1 MHLASFKRSSGRTGR
16 GGFSLLETLIAITV
30 LMVAVMSAMSSQVTS
45 MNLMRTNRE
54 SNAAMTDLETAM
66 EGLLVLDT
74 LQEIVTLNP
83 DGQAIAAFNG
93 LNLPNETIIPTYP
106 GLAGGGAVP
115 DPLEINLNMTWTDW
129 RGRQRS
135 LQLATM
141 KAR

>member
-1 MHLASFKRSSGRTGR
+1 M
-16 GGFSLLETLIAITV
+16 IAIIV
-30 LMVAVMSAMSSQVTS
+30 LMIAVLSAMSSQVTS

-74 LQEIVTLNP
+74 LQEIVDTSP
-83 DGQAIAAFNG
+83 GGQAIAGFNG
-93 LNLPNETIIPTYP
+93 LNLPNEAIVPTYP
-106 GLAGGGAVP
+106 AYVVGGVVP

-129 RGRQRS
+129 RGRPRT